1 VENERTKIFW
11 LNIRILIEI
20 IKILID
26 IIILIKIKILVDFIR
41 NIVST
46 RTPFSRILINPKRY
60 FSQFQCMYIH
70 TYKHIYIYIFI
81 YMYVYIQGVKHR
93 RTSGASVVQAHPI
106 FTWPDHWIFSPGNT
120 FGIQRNVRRRDVS
133 RRTKCIQGVVDQQA
147 LWFRYTQINQRKSE
161 LTNVSTTF
169 IFNQR
174 SIKVVS
180 ARFVLCTRNS
190 RYRNSRDRMFV
201 LKFKNMFFSYVSNS
215 FLQSTSCLH

>member
-1 VENERTKIFW
+1 
-11 LNIRILIEI
+11 
-20 IKILID
+20 
-26 IIILIKIKILVDFIR
+26 
-41 NIVST
+41 
-46 RTPFSRILINPKRY
+46 
-60 FSQFQCMYIH
+60 
-70 TYKHIYIYIFI
+70 
-81 YMYVYIQGVKHR
+81 MYVYIQGVKHR

-120 FGIQRNVRRRDVS
+120 FGIQRNVRRRNVS

-180 ARFVLCTRNS
+180 ARSVLCTRNS

-201 LKFKNMFFSYVSNS
+201 LKLKKNVFFLRVQFFFAIDFLLTLEKKKRKEIARSTTPCICMRHENHAKYLAEEPTVSGVA
-215 FLQSTSCLH
+215 